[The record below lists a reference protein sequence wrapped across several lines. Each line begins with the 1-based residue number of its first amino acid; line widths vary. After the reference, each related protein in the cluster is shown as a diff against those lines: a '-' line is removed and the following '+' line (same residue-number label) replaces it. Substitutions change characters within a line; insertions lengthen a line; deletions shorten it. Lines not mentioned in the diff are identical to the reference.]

1 MLAGSMQL
9 NSKDEK
15 DFIARLM
22 VPTTQ
27 AHLEITLIS
36 TNLRSS
42 DMFVCGNTATTVVV
56 AATSYSSQKMQPLIL
71 SKIP

>member
-1 MLAGSMQL
+1 
-9 NSKDEK
+9 
-15 DFIARLM
+15 M

-42 DMFVCGNTATTVVV
+42 DMFVRENTITTVVV
-56 AATSYSSQKMQPLIL
+56 AATSYSSKKMQPLIL
-71 SKIP
+71 AKIP